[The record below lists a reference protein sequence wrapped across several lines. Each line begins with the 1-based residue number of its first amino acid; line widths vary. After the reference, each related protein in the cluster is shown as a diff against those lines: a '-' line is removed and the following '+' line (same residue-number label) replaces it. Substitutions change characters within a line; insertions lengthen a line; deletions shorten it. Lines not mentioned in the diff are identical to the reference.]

1 MCERARVNDRPLQPL
16 DGRREALDRN
26 RTAHASPSP
35 IQDMGGDHR
44 RVHVCVAEPFLN
56 GSDIIA
62 ILERMRGTRVPEGMT
77 R

>member
-1 MCERARVNDRPLQPL
+1 MSYMVPYKTPHSFRGFTA
-16 DGRREALDRN
+16 N
-26 RTAHASPSP
+26 RGDFELLSPS

-62 ILERMRGTRVPEGMT
+62 ILEYMRGTRVPEGMT
-77 R
+77 G